1 MRIKNG
7 KKLDFDDV
15 LICPKRSTLKNRS
28 DVDLRRRIAFKW
40 CKWIWVGIPIIA
52 SNMDTV
58 GTVEAAKVMDDHEML
73 TWVHK
78 FVDVEKEGR
87 NLENIMSAARTI
99 GEGDYL
105 SDEQWK
111 PSFIRI
117 DVANGYRESFVRCVQ
132 EVRETVGSDVVIF
145 AGNVCTPEMTE
156 QLILSGADV
165 AVVGIGSGAQ
175 CITRTKTGVGY
186 PQLSAIIECSDAA
199 HGLGGHIVADG
210 GCKTVGDIA
219 KSFAAGADFVSLGTM
234 LAGHEENTTDENMIY
249 SEDAISLCTYL
260 ENTDANGL
268 EDYQKILSVP
278 RYAKVYGMSSKEAM
292 EKHYG
297 GVASHRTDEGISSII
312 PYKGKLENT
321 LKDILGGL
329 RSTCTYVGAST
340 IKELPKRTTFVR
352 R

>member
-234 LAGHEENTTDENMIY
+234 LAGHFENSADENLIY
-249 SEDAISLCTYL
+249 GE
-260 ENTDANGL
+260 E
-268 EDYQKILSVP
+268 
-278 RYAKVYGMSSKEAM
+278 AKVWVGEEQFGSIPFPTHVKCYGMSSKEAM

-297 GVASHRTDEGISSII
+297 GVADHRTTEGICSTI
-312 PYKGKLENT
+312 PYKGGLEYT